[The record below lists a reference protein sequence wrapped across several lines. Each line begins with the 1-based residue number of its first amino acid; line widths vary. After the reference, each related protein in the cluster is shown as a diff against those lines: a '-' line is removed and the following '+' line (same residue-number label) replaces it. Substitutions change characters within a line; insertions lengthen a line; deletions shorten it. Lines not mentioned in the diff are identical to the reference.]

1 MPKFYRLFLILILVW
16 GNLLAQTPQQLKTLD
31 SAIVR
36 LHEIGMFNGVVL
48 YAENGK
54 IKYQKALGIA
64 NHQTQEKLNLQSA
77 FNLASVSK
85 QFIGMMV
92 MILQEQNKLKYD
104 DLVQNYLPDFPYSNI
119 TIRHLLTHTS
129 GLPEYFDL
137 VFQNTHQLDTLTN
150 PRLIELLKEYK
161 PALVFQP
168 GEKWEYCNTG
178 YVLLASIIEKAAKKP
193 IQDFFREKITT
204 PLGLKNTY
212 AFHLKMGIKPKN
224 RVFGF
229 QRENGKNQLNDLMR
243 YDGVI
248 GDGNIY
254 SSAED
259 LLKWE
264 QALYTDKL
272 LKIKTLQEAFTPVKL
287 NNGTTYPY
295 GFGWGIDEAGKKY
308 THTGGWVGFL
318 NIISRDVEKRQ
329 TLIILSNSSSGIA
342 LRISRDILQGKPFTL
357 PSTHLI
363 RNVRLIDGT
372 GTPARPASIRLR
384 GDKIWEV
391 GDLQPFTNET
401 VTDGKGMVL
410 APGFIDS
417 HSHHGGDLAAQPEA
431 LAPLNQG
438 ITTIVSGQ
446 DGGSTPIDSMV
457 AFLKRRPVAVNWA
470 TYTGHSTLRMKVMGV
485 KSLLRTAKTEEVE
498 QMKTI
503 LRNELSKGSLGLAT
517 GLEYESAFFSNRN
530 EVLELAKVL
539 ADSGGRYIS
548 HIRSE
553 DINLDEAIDEI
564 IQIGKIAKIPVK
576 ISHFKIALRE
586 KWGTAPKILAQ
597 LQQARNEGVM
607 ITADC
612 YPYDFWLS
620 TLRVLFPKRDYTNLE
635 SAEFAV
641 KQLIDPEKS
650 ILAAYDA
657 NPTYAQKS
665 IGDIARL
672 RQETPAKTLM
682 ALVADAE
689 KFEAQ
694 KGNEEAWE
702 AIMGKS
708 MTESDVID
716 FLTWGHTNI
725 CSDGFAGGHPRGY
738 GAFARV
744 LGKYVREQKIMNLET
759 AIYKMTGLTAE
770 HLGIK
775 NRGIITPNYFAD
787 LVLFNPETVKDN
799 ATIQNPTALS
809 TGIELVWVNGE
820 IVYQNQKAT
829 GKFSGRFLKR

>member
-1 MPKFYRLFLILILVW
+1 MIYFRSWFVVFSWLFIPLFSE
-16 GNLLAQTPQQLKTLD
+16 AQSPQNLKTLD

-36 LHEIGMFNGVVL
+36 LHEIEMFNGVVL

-64 NHQTQEKLNLQSA
+64 NHQTQEKLNLQSS

-85 QFIGMMV
+85 QFIAMMV
-92 MILQEQNKLKYD
+92 MILQEQKNLKYD
-104 DLVQNYLPDFPYSNI
+104 DLVQKYLPDFPYSNL

-129 GLPEYFDL
+129 GLPEYFEL

-150 PRLIELLKEYK
+150 ERLLELLKEYK
-161 PALVFQP
+161 PHLVFQP

-178 YVLLASIIEKAAKKP
+178 YVLLASIIEKAAKMP
-193 IQDFFREKITT
+193 IQDFFRQKITS

-212 AFHLKMGIKPKN
+212 AFHLKMGINPKN

-229 QRENGKNQLNDLMR
+229 QRENGKNQLNDLIR
-243 YDGVI
+243 LDGVI

-254 SSAED
+254 ASAED
-259 LLKWE
+259 LWKWE
-264 QALYTDKL
+264 QALYTEKL
-272 LKIKTLQEAFTPVKL
+272 VKKATLQEALTPVRL
-287 NNGTTYPY
+287 NNGETYPY
-295 GFGWGIDEAGKKY
+295 GFGWFIEEIGKKY
-308 THTGGWVGFL
+308 AHTGSWVGFL
-318 NIISRDVEKRQ
+318 TLIKRDIEKKQ
-329 TLIILSNSSSGIA
+329 TLIILTNSSNGTIFRVSQA
-342 LRISRDILQGKPFTL
+342 ILQGKPFTL
-357 PSTHLI
+357 PKTHLI
-363 RNVRLIDGT
+363 RNIRLIDGS
-372 GTPARPASIRLR
+372 GTPARAASVRLR

-391 GDLQPFTNET
+391 GDLQAFTNESI
-401 VTDGKGMVL
+401 TDGKGLVL

-417 HSHHGGDLAAQPEA
+417 HSHHGGDLAENPEA
-431 LAPLNQG
+431 LAPLSQG

-446 DGGSTPIDSMV
+446 DGSSTPIDSMQ
-457 AFLKRRPVAVNWA
+457 AFLKRRPIALNWA
-470 TYTGHSTLRMKVMGV
+470 TYTGHSTLRAKVMGV

-498 QMKTI
+498 QM
-503 LRNELSKGSLGLAT
+503 SKGSLGLAT
-517 GLEYESAFFSNRN
+517 GLEYESAFFSNRK

-539 ADSGGRYIS
+539 ADSGARYIS

-553 DINLDEAIDEI
+553 DINLDEALDEI
-564 IQIGKIAKIPVK
+564 IQIGKTAKIPVK

-620 TLRVLFPKRDYTNLE
+620 TLRVLFPKRDYTNLA

-641 KQLIDPEKS
+641 SQLIDPEKS
-650 ILAAYDA
+650 ILPIYAPHPAYA
-657 NPTYAQKS
+657 LKS
-665 IGDIARL
+665 LSEIARM

-682 ALVADAE
+682 YLVAEAE
-689 KFEAQ
+689 KYEAQ
-694 KGNEEAWE
+694 NPDNEWVE

-708 MTESDVID
+708 MTDSDLVD
-716 FLTWGHTNI
+716 FLTWGQTNI
-725 CSDGFAGGHPRGY
+725 CSDGFAGGHPRGF
-738 GAFARV
+738 GAFTRV
-744 LGKYVREQKIMNLET
+744 LGKYVREQKIMTLEN

-787 LVLFNPETVKDN
+787 LVLFNPDTVQDK
-799 ATIQNPTALS
+799 ATIQNPSALS
-809 TGIELVWVNGE
+809 EGIEMVWVNGE
-820 IVYQNQKAT
+820 MVYQNQKAT